1 MTAEELMTTYHILEA
16 KSQELY
22 LQQQEAW
29 DAYEK
34 KHAEIMADPK
44 ARLGEDMPLREKYNS
59 LFDETTKASE
69 AFEAFK
75 RLEWGCVREEGK

>member
-1 MTAEELMTTYHILEA
+1 MTAEELITTYHILEA

-29 DAYEK
+29 DKLQK

-44 ARLGEDMPLREKYNS
+44 ARLEEDRPLREKYNS
-59 LFDETTKASE
+59 LFDEASKAYE

-75 RLEWGCVREEGK
+75 KLERGYVRND